1 MAGTVKLT
9 TPPALPVGGVLAG
22 GAEAV
27 ECAGVVAVTGDFVT
41 AGCVAAGEVAAV
53 EGGDAG
59 AELAAVATAPT
70 EPPEAGPDAAV
81 DGVDP
86 VPPHALRPAPP
97 MTAAAAMI
105 TTGTRRILMP
115 LPFIE

>member
-1 MAGTVKLT
+1 VKLT
-9 TPPALPVGGVLAG
+9 VPPELPVAGGLTG

-27 ECAGVVAVTGDFVT
+27 ECAGVEAVSGDFVT
-41 AGCVAAGEVAAV
+41 AGCVAAAEVAGV
-53 EGGDAG
+53 EAGADAG

-81 DGVDP
+81 DAVDP
-86 VPPHALRPAPP
+86 DPPHALRPAPP
-97 MTAAAAMI
+97 ITAAAMI

-115 LPFIE
+115 IPFIE

>member
-1 MAGTVKLT
+1 V
-9 TPPALPVGGVLAG
+9 G

-27 ECAGVVAVTGDFVT
+27 ECAGVLTVTGDVVT
-41 AGCVAAGEVAAV
+41 AACVAGAEVAGV
-53 EGGDAG
+53 EGGPDAG
-59 AELAAVATAPT
+59 DEPAAVATAPT

-86 VPPHALRPAPP
+86 VPPHALRPTPP
-97 MTAAAAMI
+97 MTAAAMI